1 MRNAL
6 LSVLA
11 LAVVS
16 CDRASARDVGPPAR
30 LVAGHADTVV
40 VNSRSPAALPV
51 HVLDSAGHELSAL
64 GVRFAWLSGAPIR
77 VSDSGHV
84 MCRQRLDAEVRATLG
99 ALSTRFVLLCR
110 PIRAFEFVFHAGAPI
125 VSGGPP
131 RQLEVH
137 AVGLDGEPVTA
148 FAATM
153 TVADTNVADVRG
165 FTIYPKRPGNTAIEL
180 DIGDCAWPMGIEVYE
195 RVASPLDLRRREQV
209 FMESPLRLF
218 DGQRRGWRLPR
229 GEYRVAL
236 VSEVGREAGLLL
248 GRSAMNCAL
257 WLGGGEDYHCIALEG
272 AAVDVRNPR
281 PAGRGGELTG
291 TLFMQRWDVPYSAS
305 VRPEEPRRR
314 SMTGKPFCR
323 MDEPSRRR

>member
-1 MRNAL
+1 VRVRRGI
-6 LSVLA
+6 LSIL
-11 LAVVS
+11 VVCVAS
-16 CDRASARDVGPPAR
+16 CERASARDVGPPTR

-51 HVLDSAGHELSAL
+51 HVLDSAGHELSAR

-99 ALSTRFVLLCR
+99 ELSTRFVLLCR
-110 PIRAFEFVFHAGAPI
+110 PIKAFQFLFYTGVPL

-131 RQLEVH
+131 RQLDVH

-165 FTIYPKRPGNTAIEL
+165 FTIYPKRPGNTEIEL
-180 DIGDCAWPMGIEVYE
+180 DIGDCAWPTHVEVNE

-236 VSEVGREAGLLL
+236 VPEVGREAGLLL
-248 GRSAMNCAL
+248 GTSAMNCSL
-257 WLGGGEDYHCIALEG
+257 WLGGGQDYHCIALEG
-272 AAVDVRNPR
+272 ASVNVRNPR
-281 PAGRGGELTG
+281 RVGRGGELTG

-305 VRPEEPRRR
+305 AEPERPRRL
-314 SMTGKPFCR
+314 SMTGKRYCR
-323 MDEPSRRR
+323 MDER